1 MPPPNAHSR
10 TRRSEA
16 SAPAV
21 RTRSATRSFFAA
33 TVRLWTFLADLLA
46 PEDHPFARTHFD
58 TQMRLIDFLWKS
70 FGHPNITLHAG
81 ELTLDISPL
90 EAMQSR
96 IRRSV
101 EAGHA
106 RRIGQIGRAHV

>member
-33 TVRLWTFLADLLA
+33 AGPVLQVLRRPVDRAPHVGRRTVIEAEPFLRLLEMAADDVRELLELDA
-46 PEDHPFARTHFD
+46 
-58 TQMRLIDFLWKS
+58 
-70 FGHPNITLHAG
+70 HAG
-81 ELTLDISPL
+81 GE
-90 EAMQSR
+90 R
-96 IRRSV
+96 V
-101 EAGHA
+101 EIVHGDQA
-106 RRIGQIGRAHV
+106 RRFIPLVLEPLLFG